1 MIKVGLDGAG
11 LLARPADPQVAGWYD
26 GGPKPS
32 AVGSTVIVGM
42 VDSNGDVG
50 VFWELRQ
57 VKVGDE
63 IVVRSK
69 SDAVH
74 SIATFTVTE
83 VTLYRESEFPT
94 GRLYSNLPYA
104 GVALITDGGTNAA
117 KNDYLG
123 YLIAYGQLST
133 EVLLY

>member
-1 MIKVGLDGAG
+1 
-11 LLARPADPQVAGWYD
+11 
-26 GGPKPS
+26 
-32 AVGSTVIVGM
+32 M

-83 VTLYRESEFPT
+83 VTLYRKSEFPT

-104 GVALITDGGTNAA
+104 GVALITDGGPNAA
-117 KNDYLG
+117 NNKYLG
-123 YLIAYGQLST
+123 YLIAYGQLSSKL
-133 EVLLY
+133 LLY